1 MDVGQCTHCSHMLA
15 ISSAAFLNPQ
25 PKTSLHRLFSTCTQ
39 HAFSPPNRVLSSPEA
54 RCVECWGWHLSLNID
69 HLLFL
74 STSSD
79 AVGDGLADSL

>member
-1 MDVGQCTHCSHMLA
+1 MYALLSYACHQLRSL
-15 ISSAAFLNPQ
+15 PQ
-25 PKTSLHRLFSTCTQ
+25 PSAQDKLASSVLNMYTARI
-39 HAFSPPNRVLSSPEA
+39 FSPKQSVEFARG